1 MRRAFGTAGR
11 GRTRLLRRRRAPSLG
26 GGPSPRGPH
35 VRARV
40 APPAWDRHR
49 NANRRGGSAMTG
61 QAMTT
66 NGSAGV
72 EETQVSGNPLSAAFD
87 ELRPGLA
94 FASRGRTVTE
104 GDIVSFAGLTGDWH
118 PQHADASWAASS
130 PPPPDGRGPA
140 SSPFGERIAHGMLVV
155 SYAIGL
161 LPLDPDRVLALRRV
175 RDAVFKRP
183 VRIGDTIDVEGRIAG
198 VRELDQATG
207 LVECD
212 CRVLNQEG
220 KLVVKLGLDVVWRRG
235 DEAQPDPEPQANS
248 ADVPEWRGARGA
260 VPCRGRRGF
269 PRGA

>member
-72 EETQVSGNPLSAAFD
+72 EETQVSGNPLGAAFD

-118 PQHADASWAASS
+118 PQHADATWA
-130 PPPPDGRGPA
+130 A

-161 LPLDPDRVLALRRV
+161 LPLDPERVLALRRV

-212 CRVLNQEG
+212 CRVLNRGPGLVEG
-220 KLVVKLGLDVVWRRG
+220 ACGFLNKEGTLVVRLGLDVVGRGG

-248 ADVPEWRGARGA
+248 ADV
-260 VPCRGRRGF
+260 
-269 PRGA
+269 

>member
-1 MRRAFGTAGR
+1 
-11 GRTRLLRRRRAPSLG
+11 
-26 GGPSPRGPH
+26 
-35 VRARV
+35 
-40 APPAWDRHR
+40 
-49 NANRRGGSAMTG
+49 MTG

-72 EETQVSGNPLSAAFD
+72 EETQVSGDPLSAAFD

-118 PQHADASWAASS
+118 PQHADATWAASS
-130 PPPPDGRGPA
+130 L
-140 SSPFGERIAHGMLVV
+140 FGERIAHGMLVV

-161 LPLDPDRVLALRRV
+161 LPLDPERVLALRRV

-248 ADVPEWRGARGA
+248 AEVPEWRALRAAFLIGEDELCPWG
-260 VPCRGRRGF
+260 P
-269 PRGA
+269 PL